1 MGAELDKVSFEN
13 IMADTDFTLHEV
25 KDDIGVSNLCTL
37 AETIWYEFF
46 PSIISMAQIEYM
58 LDKFLSKEAIERDMK
73 LGYRYFLCLD
83 GREYVGF
90 FSIQPKQE
98 WTSEKV
104 AKRRLFLSKFYLIQD
119 ARGHGLGTKMLRMI
133 KAEAEAA
140 NCEEIFLTVNKYN
153 SHAID
158 VYYHYGF
165 RNEKAVETDIGKGF
179 VMDDYVMSCKLDELK
194 V

>member
-1 MGAELDKVSFEN
+1 MVEDDISFV
-13 IMADTDFTLHEV
+13 DV
-25 KDDIGVSNLCTL
+25 KDDIGVTSLCSL

-58 LDKFLSKEAIERDMK
+58 LGKFLSKEAIEKDMRS
-73 LGYRYFLCLD
+73 GCRYFLCKD

-90 FSIQPKQE
+90 IAVQPKLE
-98 WTSEKV
+98 MST
-104 AKRRLFLSKFYLIQD
+104 AGGGRRLFLSKLYLTQEY
-119 ARGHGLGTKMLRMI
+119 RGVHLCSKMM
-133 KAEAEAA
+133 KKVQAEAKASD
-140 NCEEIFLTVNKYN
+140 CQEIFLTVNKYN

-165 RNEKAVETDIGKGF
+165 REEKAVQTDIGGGF
-179 VMDDYVMSCKLDELK
+179 VMDDYVMSCKTDDLK